1 MSDIDDDEI
10 ERYIHSAE
18 EVQYKEV
25 VWTELNK
32 DYLADKAAK
41 EAAIKAAEVA
51 AAASKALETAN
62 DLAQEL
68 QDSIEADEA
77 PGAMQSPAKG
87 KGKGRARKR
96 GRGGEQRAETAG
108 EAAAQ
113 VLVKKRL
120 SSKINYAA
128 LQNLFQEPAAPG
140 SREDAGA
147 VNRSRD
153 ANRHEQALLEER
165 RSGPERT
172 ATGRLGSLTGRP
184 GRASMRSSVLN
195 RGAAQARRV
204 RFTENPAPSGD

>member
-1 MSDIDDDEI
+1 
-10 ERYIHSAE
+10 
-18 EVQYKEV
+18 
-25 VWTELNK
+25 
-32 DYLADKAAK
+32 
-41 EAAIKAAEVA
+41 
-51 AAASKALETAN
+51 
-62 DLAQEL
+62 
-68 QDSIEADEA
+68 
-77 PGAMQSPAKG
+77 MQSPAKG